1 MMLAAAWDLLLAL
14 VCVGAIAVRIRGA
27 PCEGRAAMLAGWSVL
42 ALAACVGTLR
52 YAGWIELAHLHRLL
66 SDVAAGFGLPAVVL
80 GLLLGWRA
88 TGARADRVLLTTLA
102 AVWLGAMLADQPR
115 LPGMV
120 LTVLA
125 AITTVALAPR
135 RARAASLL
143 GLIALL
149 SGAAFASR
157 LPHESA
163 IAGLHV
169 ALAVAQLGWCR
180 AALTADGRAEKWKN
194 RSPQTA

>member
-1 MMLAAAWDLLLAL
+1 
-14 VCVGAIAVRIRGA
+14 
-27 PCEGRAAMLAGWSVL
+27 MLAGWSVL

-52 YAGWIELAHLHRLL
+52 YAGWIELAQLHRLL

-88 TGARADRVLLTTLA
+88 TGARADLVLLAALA
-102 AVWLGAMLADQPR
+102 AIWLGAMLADQPR
-115 LPGMV
+115 LPGTV

-125 AITTVALAPR
+125 AIAAVALAPR
-135 RARAASLL
+135 RARAASVL

-149 SGAAFASR
+149 ASAAFASS
-157 LPHESA
+157 LPRESA
-163 IAGLHV
+163 IAGLHI

-180 AALTADGRAEKWKN
+180 AALTTGRRTEKWED
-194 RSPQTA
+194 RSTQTA